1 MAIFSRTSERL
12 KHLRKTSGGFAGGA
26 AEQGSGP
33 AVQPGSRDM
42 RAQAVHRL
50 QVGMFGL
57 AALAYVI
64 AYIFGKRVAQIVI
77 GGIFSVGVVFFA
89 YVMYRVVMGTI

>member
-1 MAIFSRTSERL
+1 MSYGNHHS
-12 KHLRKTSGGFAGGA
+12 HG
-26 AEQGSGP
+26 
-33 AVQPGSRDM
+33 
-42 RAQAVHRL
+42 
-50 QVGMFGL
+50 GMFGL